1 MLLKEAAK
9 ISKMGGSGNPGK
21 SDVTFR
27 QAKEEKPFSCVK
39 HTEEQLLK
47 VKMSQKRL
55 SLLMN
60 LIRALNDKF
69 LCLELE
75 PVFFCLE
82 PTQFGRSR
90 SRLRDLRLPEP
101 LKIVSAPQHWYPDTG
116 SWLL

>member
-1 MLLKEAAK
+1 
-9 ISKMGGSGNPGK
+9 MGGSGNPGK

-55 SLLMN
+55 TLIMN
-60 LIRALNDKF
+60 FIRALNDKF

-75 PVFFCLE
+75 PVYFLPGADPIWSE
-82 PTQFGRSR
+82 P
-90 SRLRDLRLPEP
+90 E
-101 LKIVSAPQHWYPDTG
+101 SAPGPQTAGAAQNSVG
-116 SWLL
+116 SATLVSRYR